1 MKRFRLG
8 AQALALTCALIALP
22 TTLSAAKPETRP
34 AVSTAAIPTDYK
46 EICNA
51 LPAKGLQHPY
61 LVFNEA
67 QKPAI
72 LEYIKTNK
80 RAGDIYR
87 MLQLEGERYLRVDAD
102 PAPAMNDIK
111 SRFSGK
117 DDHAAYQNYYQYGSV
132 VCALLYQLTGD
143 TAYAKR
149 AYQLAEKLCEMDTW
163 RLSAHYFENI
173 YTRVWPYGV
182 KDDQV
187 AFPFDIW
194 VGDCAADLALTYDW
208 IYPTLTKAQ
217 RDRLRSGL
225 LEQAVLRVRGNYD
238 YQWWANAYKCN
249 WSGICFNGLG
259 MAALTLLNE
268 DPQLTDVVI
277 RSIEGIGGMVS
288 NITHEGGWQEGRH
301 YSVYGLCQS
310 MMFMDAIK
318 RLSDGKINMFL
329 IDGVKNAPADFALF
343 GMTGNFNDGTFRD
356 KGIGGPI
363 GSPGMY
369 GKLAAETGNTNAMF
383 YIKTFLNRPN
393 ALFGGIRNNATN
405 TIWDLIWPMPTDI
418 PATKP
423 ADASKHFPEIDWAFM
438 RKDFGD
444 DYMRR
449 HPDQRI
455 DIRNFS
461 ITDRDYADFA
471 EFMKDKKVPYES
483 DTRRA
488 LKALK
493 KAAEDD
499 RFADLKEKFDRVEA
513 ELKDDTQT
521 NLETYRKE
529 IVETINNDIVMRH
542 GYSEGVIEHSLKD
555 DPEVLRATEILGDG
569 AAYTRIV
576 TEQDTPR
583 K

>member
-363 GSPGMY
+363 
-369 GKLAAETGNTNAMF
+369 ARRVCTAN
-383 YIKTFLNRPN
+383 
-393 ALFGGIRNNATN
+393 
-405 TIWDLIWPMPTDI
+405 WPP
-418 PATKP
+418 K
-423 ADASKHFPEIDWAFM
+423 
-438 RKDFGD
+438 
-444 DYMRR
+444 
-449 HPDQRI
+449 
-455 DIRNFS
+455 
-461 ITDRDYADFA
+461 
-471 EFMKDKKVPYES
+471 
-483 DTRRA
+483 
-488 LKALK
+488 
-493 KAAEDD
+493 
-499 RFADLKEKFDRVEA
+499 
-513 ELKDDTQT
+513 
-521 NLETYRKE
+521 
-529 IVETINNDIVMRH
+529 
-542 GYSEGVIEHSLKD
+542 
-555 DPEVLRATEILGDG
+555 RATPMRCSTSKRSSTGPMHSS
-569 AAYTRIV
+569 AVSATTRP
-576 TEQDTPR
+576 TRSGT
-583 K
+583 

>member
-51 LPAKGLQHPY
+51 LPAKSLQHPY

-194 VGDCAADLALTYDW
+194 VGDCAADT
-208 IYPTLTKAQ
+208 
-217 RDRLRSGL
+217 
-225 LEQAVLRVRGNYD
+225 
-238 YQWWANAYKCN
+238 
-249 WSGICFNGLG
+249 
-259 MAALTLLNE
+259 
-268 DPQLTDVVI
+268 
-277 RSIEGIGGMVS
+277 
-288 NITHEGGWQEGRH
+288 
-301 YSVYGLCQS
+301 
-310 MMFMDAIK
+310 
-318 RLSDGKINMFL
+318 
-329 IDGVKNAPADFALF
+329 
-343 GMTGNFNDGTFRD
+343 
-356 KGIGGPI
+356 
-363 GSPGMY
+363 
-369 GKLAAETGNTNAMF
+369 
-383 YIKTFLNRPN
+383 
-393 ALFGGIRNNATN
+393 
-405 TIWDLIWPMPTDI
+405 
-418 PATKP
+418 
-423 ADASKHFPEIDWAFM
+423 
-438 RKDFGD
+438 
-444 DYMRR
+444 
-449 HPDQRI
+449 
-455 DIRNFS
+455 
-461 ITDRDYADFA
+461 
-471 EFMKDKKVPYES
+471 
-483 DTRRA
+483 
-488 LKALK
+488 
-493 KAAEDD
+493 
-499 RFADLKEKFDRVEA
+499 
-513 ELKDDTQT
+513 
-521 NLETYRKE
+521 
-529 IVETINNDIVMRH
+529 
-542 GYSEGVIEHSLKD
+542 
-555 DPEVLRATEILGDG
+555 
-569 AAYTRIV
+569 
-576 TEQDTPR
+576 
-583 K
+583 